1 MSFLNKLTQSR
12 KTILEMM
19 KLRNYDI
26 DKYNNYSSTELDIM
40 LKNMDKKLNYNN
52 MPLDMTFDHSVSFPQ
67 DDKKCILKYII
78 SRVRVSNLKTLITE
92 LIEYD
97 IVKSNDT
104 IIFIVK
110 DKINNLDSFY
120 SLFNSFLESNQIF
133 IQIFSIDNLI
143 RNITNHELVPK
154 MRIISKEELEI
165 VKKKY
170 NIENNSNLPLILK
183 SDPAAMFYGVK
194 SGDVI
199 EITRTSE
206 TSGRYICYRYCE

>member
-19 KLRNYDI
+19 NLRNYDI
-26 DKYNNYSSTELDIM
+26 TKYNNYSSTELDIM

-52 MPLDMTFDHSVSFPQ
+52 MPLDMTFDHSEY
-67 DDKKCILKYII
+67 DKHCILKYII

-110 DKINNLDSFY
+110 DKINNLESFY

-143 RNITNHELVPK
+143 RNITKHELVPE
-154 MRIISKEELEI
+154 MRIISKEEIEI

-170 NIENNSNLPLILK
+170 NIENNSNIPLILK

-194 SGDVI
+194 SGDFV

>member
-1 MSFLNKLTQSR
+1 MSFLNKLTTSR

-19 KLRNYDI
+19 DLRDYQT
-26 DKYNNYSSTELDIM
+26 DKYTNYSNKELDIM

-52 MPLDMTFDHSVSFPQ
+52 MPLDLIFDHNNT
-67 DDKKCILKYII
+67 DKQCVLKYII

-92 LIEYD
+92 LIEYEV
-97 IVKSNDT
+97 VKPYDD

-110 DKINNLDSFY
+110 DKINNLEPFY
-120 SLFNSFLESNQIF
+120 NLFNSFLETNKIF

-154 MRIISKEELEI
+154 MRILSEKEKEEI
-165 VKKKY
+165 KKKY

-194 SGDVI
+194 SGDYI

-206 TSGRYICYRYCE
+206 TSGIYIAYRYCE

>member
-1 MSFLNKLTQSR
+1 MSFLNKLTTSR
-12 KTILEMM
+12 KTIIEMM
-19 KLRNYDI
+19 DLRGYQT
-26 DKYNNYSSTELDIM
+26 DKYNNYSSKELDIM

-52 MPLDMTFDHSVSFPQ
+52 MPLDMIFDHI
-67 DDKKCILKYII
+67 DTDKQCVLKYII

-92 LIEYD
+92 LIEYEL
-97 IVKSNDT
+97 VKPYDD

-110 DKINNLDSFY
+110 DKINNLEPFY
-120 SLFNSFLESNQIF
+120 NLFNSFLKTNKIF

-154 MRIISKEELEI
+154 MRIVSEKEKEEI
-165 VKKKY
+165 KKKY
-170 NIENNSNLPLILK
+170 NIETNSNLPLILK

-194 SGDVI
+194 SGDYI

-206 TSGRYICYRYCE
+206 TSGIYIAYRYCE

>member
-1 MSFLNKLTQSR
+1 MSFLNKLTASR
-12 KTILEMM
+12 KTIIEMM
-19 KLRNYDI
+19 DLRGYQT
-26 DKYNNYSSTELDIM
+26 DKYNNYSSKELDIM

-52 MPLDMTFDHSVSFPQ
+52 MPLDLIFEHNNT
-67 DDKKCILKYII
+67 DKQCVLKYII

-92 LIEYD
+92 LIEYEL
-97 IVKSNDT
+97 VKPYDD

-110 DKINNLDSFY
+110 DKINNLEPFY
-120 SLFNSFLESNQIF
+120 NLFNSFLETNKIF

-154 MRIISKEELEI
+154 MRIVSEKEKEDI
-165 VKKKY
+165 KKKY

-183 SDPAAMFYGVK
+183 SDPAAMFYGIK
-194 SGDVI
+194 SGDFV

-206 TSGRYICYRYCE
+206 TSGIYIAYRYCE

>member
-1 MSFLNKLTQSR
+1 
-12 KTILEMM
+12 
-19 KLRNYDI
+19 
-26 DKYNNYSSTELDIM
+26 M

-52 MPLDMTFDHSVSFPQ
+52 MPLDMIFDHSIS
-67 DDKKCILKYII
+67 DKQCILKYII

-110 DKINNLDSFY
+110 DKINNLESFY

-143 RNITNHELVPK
+143 RNITKHELVPE
-154 MRIISKEELEI
+154 MRIISKEEIEI

-170 NIENNSNLPLILK
+170 NIENNSNIPLILK

-194 SGDVI
+194 SGDFV

-206 TSGRYICYRYCE
+206 TSGRYIGYRYCE

>member
-1 MSFLNKLTQSR
+1 MSFLNKLTTSR
-12 KTILEMM
+12 KTIIEMM
-19 KLRNYDI
+19 DLRGYQT
-26 DKYNNYSSTELDIM
+26 DKYNNYSSKELDIM

-52 MPLDMTFDHSVSFPQ
+52 MPLDMIFDHI
-67 DDKKCILKYII
+67 DTDKQCVLKYII

-92 LIEYD
+92 LIEYE
-97 IVKSNDT
+97 IVKPYDD

-110 DKINNLDSFY
+110 DKINNLEPFY
-120 SLFNSFLESNQIF
+120 NLFNSFLATNKIF

-154 MRIISKEELEI
+154 MRIVSEKEKEEI
-165 VKKKY
+165 KKKY

-183 SDPAAMFYGVK
+183 SDPVAMFYGIK
-194 SGDVI
+194 SGDFV

-206 TSGRYICYRYCE
+206 TSGIYIAYRYCE

>member
-1 MSFLNKLTQSR
+1 MAFLNKLTQSR
-12 KTILEMM
+12 KTIIEMM
-19 KLRNYDI
+19 KLRNYEI
-26 DKYNNYSSTELDIM
+26 DKYNNYSSKELDIM

-52 MPLDMTFDHSVSFPQ
+52 MPLDMTFDNRISGPI
-67 DDKKCILKYII
+67 DDKKCIIKYII
-78 SRVRVSNLKTLITE
+78 SRVRVSNFKTLITE

-143 RNITNHELVPK
+143 RNITSHELVPE
-154 MRIISKEELEI
+154 MRILSKEEIEI

-170 NIENNSNLPLILK
+170 NIENNSNIPLILK
-183 SDPAAMFYGVK
+183 SDPVAMFYGVK
-194 SGDVI
+194 SGDFV

>member
-1 MSFLNKLTQSR
+1 MAFLNKLTASR

-19 KLRNYDI
+19 LLRGYKT
-26 DKYNNYSSTELDIM
+26 DKYSNYSSKELDIM
-40 LKNMDKKLNYNN
+40 LKNMDKKINYNN
-52 MPLDMTFDHSVSFPQ
+52 MPLDMTFDQ
-67 DDKKCILKYII
+67 NDNDKQCVLKYII
-78 SRVRVSNLKTLITE
+78 SRVRVANLKTLITE
-92 LIEYD
+92 LIEYEV
-97 IVKSNDT
+97 VKPNDD

-120 SLFNSFLESNQIF
+120 NLFNSFLQTNKIF

-154 MRIISKEELEI
+154 MRILSETEKEDI
-165 VKKKY
+165 KKKY

-183 SDPAAMFYGVK
+183 SDPAAMFYGIK
-194 SGDVI
+194 SGDFV

-206 TSGRYICYRYCE
+206 TSGIYIAYRYCE

>member
-1 MSFLNKLTQSR
+1 MSFLNKLTTSR
-12 KTILEMM
+12 KTIIEMM
-19 KLRNYDI
+19 DLRGYQT
-26 DKYNNYSSTELDIM
+26 DKYNNYSSKELDIM

-52 MPLDMTFDHSVSFPQ
+52 MPLDMIFDHI
-67 DDKKCILKYII
+67 DTDKQCVLKYII

-92 LIEYD
+92 LIEYEL
-97 IVKSNDT
+97 VKPYDD

-110 DKINNLDSFY
+110 DKINNLEPFY
-120 SLFNSFLESNQIF
+120 NLFNSFLTTNKIF

-154 MRIISKEELEI
+154 MRIVSEKEKEEI
-165 VKKKY
+165 KKKY
-170 NIENNSNLPLILK
+170 NIETNSNLPLILK

-194 SGDVI
+194 SGDYI

-206 TSGRYICYRYCE
+206 TSGIYIAYRYCE

>member
-19 KLRNYDI
+19 QLRDYDI
-26 DKYNNYSSTELDIM
+26 EKYNNYSSKELDIM

-52 MPLDMTFDHSVSFPQ
+52 MPLDMIFDHSTS
-67 DDKKCILKYII
+67 DKQCILKYII

-120 SLFNSFLESNQIF
+120 SLFNSFLESNKIF

-143 RNITNHELVPK
+143 RNITKHELVPK
-154 MRIISKEELEI
+154 MRIISNDEIEI

-170 NIENNSNLPLILK
+170 NIENNSNIPLILK
-183 SDPAAMFYGVK
+183 SDPVAMFYGVK
-194 SGDVI
+194 SGDFV